1 MANIDPKE
9 VKKLRDKTKMG
20 IMACKKALKEAKGDF
35 DRAKSNLMEKAK
47 EKSAKKKDREINS
60 GLIKSYVHNGRVG
73 VLLKLGSE
81 TDFVAKND
89 DFKELAHELCL
100 QIASMD
106 PEDRDE
112 LLEQPYIKDQ
122 GKTVKEVID
131 KAVGKIGENIQV
143 AEFTRYE
150 I

>member
-1 MANIDPKE
+1 MSKINPKE
-9 VKKLRDKTKMG
+9 VKKLRDETKMG
-20 IMACKKALKEAKGDF
+20 IMACKKALKESEGDF
-35 DRAKSNLMEKAK
+35 DEAKSNLMEKAK
-47 EKSAKKKDREINS
+47 KKSAKKKDREIKS

-100 QIASMD
+100 QIASMN
-106 PEDRDE
+106 PEGVDE
-112 LLEQPYIKDQ
+112 LLDQPYIKEQ
-122 GKTVKEVID
+122 EMSVKELID
-131 KAVGKIGENIQV
+131 EAVGKIGENIQV

>member
-1 MANIDPKE
+1 MPKIDPKE
-9 VKKLRDKTKMG
+9 VKKLRDETKMG
-20 IMACKKALKEAKGDF
+20 VMACKKALKETDGDF
-35 DRAKSNLMEKAK
+35 DKAKSKLMDKAK
-47 EKSAKKKDREINS
+47 EKSAKKEEREIKS

-89 DFKELAHELCL
+89 DFKSLAHELCL

-106 PEDRDE
+106 PKDSEE
-112 LLEQPYIKDQ
+112 LLKQPYIKDQ
-122 GKTVKEVID
+122 EKTVKEIID